1 MCCGTA
7 DLRGY
12 RTRNSVQE
20 LGGRE
25 GSRSRT
31 RPTRTS
37 TAAGTAR
44 ASGELTVRR
53 IWREGT
59 ATGAQV
65 RAREGCESRACS
77 TNACRERRDEVRVG
91 GQARRGERTSASTRA
106 TRKSLQRPAA
116 RQQTRADR
124 DGESSLASGSA
135 SRGEGGAFAGPCLS
149 HIRTRLHSAMG
160 NDEAISYNTRLCD
173 GAAIVPRGGLS
184 WFYKKSIEC
193 TSFSSRFN
201 SRAYSNTAGRVRR
214 SISIPVP
221 RV

>member
-1 MCCGTA
+1 VA
-7 DLRGY
+7 I
-12 RTRNSVQE
+12 E
-20 LGGRE
+20 RE
-25 GSRSRT
+25 TQFKSS
-31 RPTRTS
+31 
-37 TAAGTAR
+37 AG
-44 ASGELTVRR
+44 E
-53 IWREGT
+53 
-59 ATGAQV
+59 
-65 RAREGCESRACS
+65 RARGHARVRLERARLQGRRERAASLQFVVSGVRVLLQVLEYEEGCESRACS